1 MVKSFR
7 VTTRKLVVAI
17 GCIMLAC
24 GTDSALHG
32 ADCSQIENAL
42 TRANAALD
50 QRKPAVTQRVL
61 ATLDTVNC
69 ERVVLL
75 TARLAEAM
83 GNLEDAGRRYVQYTT
98 LAPNDAKGLAYFGAF
113 LLDNGRYPQAESASQ
128 RASALDP
135 RLAEVLLLRGRILGL
150 KGQMSKAK
158 MAFTKAI
165 ELSPNNPE
173 IHYQVGIFHDGQQQ
187 SHKAAASF
195 EKVVRLTPNDPR
207 AYDYLA
213 LNLEPTGDVE
223 RTEWAYQRGL
233 SLNRG
238 PRFDSF
244 LDYNY
249 GRFLVKKNRLE
260 EAKKHLN
267 RAVILTPQARSSYY
281 ERGKLNLKL
290 GNLRAA
296 RDDAE
301 RALVLKDPGGV
312 ILDLQVHYLLAR
324 IHARLGDQEEA
335 RRYSELSR
343 KLSIPLAAR
352 QGKGRGLG
360 R

>member
-1 MVKSFR
+1 MVRSFR
-7 VTTRKLVVAI
+7 IVTRKLVVTV
-17 GCIMLAC
+17 GCTLLVCAT
-24 GTDSALHG
+24 GSALRG
-32 ADCSQIENAL
+32 AGCSQIEDSL
-42 TRANAALD
+42 TRANIALD
-50 QRKPAVTQRVL
+50 QRKPSAAQQILR
-61 ATLDTVNC
+61 TLGTVNC
-69 ERVVLL
+69 ERVLLL

-83 GNLEDAGRRYVQYTT
+83 GNLEDAGRQYVQYTT
-98 LAPNDAKGLAYFGAF
+98 LASNDAKGLAYFGAF
-113 LLDNGRYPQAESASQ
+113 LLDNRRYPQAEAALQ
-128 RASALDP
+128 RASTLDP
-135 RLAEVLLLRGRILGL
+135 SLAEVLLLRGRILGL
-150 KGQMSKAK
+150 KGQISEAK

-173 IHYQVGIFHDGQQQ
+173 IHYQVGVFHDGQQQ

-195 EKVVRLTPNDPR
+195 EKVVRLTPDDPR

-213 LNLEPTGDVE
+213 LNLEPTGDVK
-223 RTEWAYQRGL
+223 RTEWAYQKGL

-238 PRFDSF
+238 PRFDAF

-249 GRFLVKKNRLE
+249 GRFLMKQNRLA

-267 RAVILTPQARSSYY
+267 RAVLLTPQARSSYY

-290 GNLRAA
+290 GNLKSA

-324 IHARLGDQEEA
+324 IHARLGDQQEA

-343 KLSIPLAAR
+343 KLSIPLSAR